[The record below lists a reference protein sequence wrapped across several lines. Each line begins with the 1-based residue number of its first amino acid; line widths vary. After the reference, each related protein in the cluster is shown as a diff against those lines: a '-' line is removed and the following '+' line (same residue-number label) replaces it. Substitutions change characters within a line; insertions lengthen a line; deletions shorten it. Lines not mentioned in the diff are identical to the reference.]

1 MTNMQLF
8 QRTMPHFYKFIC
20 IHLQPKRNTHSQI
33 ARCAPSIIRSFM
45 STTLTPSICT
55 TIQEMGFEGILR
67 LAAKSLNNRDFLSW
81 AVGRVMRSRRQ
92 GKLLYDVKAQVTTL
106 ENSAFVRVSNGYY
119 WRTKGEKKI

>member
-1 MTNMQLF
+1 
-8 QRTMPHFYKFIC
+8 
-20 IHLQPKRNTHSQI
+20 
-33 ARCAPSIIRSFM
+33 
-45 STTLTPSICT
+45 
-55 TIQEMGFEGILR
+55 MGFEGILR

-119 WRTKGEKKI
+119 WRTKGEKNIRTQ